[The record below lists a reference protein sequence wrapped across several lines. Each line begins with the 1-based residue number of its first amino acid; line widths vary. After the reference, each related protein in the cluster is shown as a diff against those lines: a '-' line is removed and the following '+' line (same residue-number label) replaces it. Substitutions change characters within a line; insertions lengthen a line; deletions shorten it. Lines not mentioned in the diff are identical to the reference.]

1 MRDLGGLQ
9 KVTHY
14 ERQVLQTN
22 AGDKNWSRFHSPAD
36 SDYVHCRKRLHHLE
50 VVGCSK
56 LSTIQQGAVAQLAEH
71 RIVYPKVAGSNPVSL
86 ACGGRSSVGR
96 APGCGLG
103 CRGFKSH
110 RPPLQWG

>member
-36 SDYVHCRKRLHHLE
+36 GDYVRCRKRLHHLE

-56 LSTIQQGAVAQLAEH
+56 LSTIQPASGAFRFFVH
-71 RIVYPKVAGSNPVSL
+71 YPIYQSGARL
-86 ACGGRSSVGR
+86 F
-96 APGCGLG
+96 L
-103 CRGFKSH
+103 F
-110 RPPLQWG
+110 

>member
-36 SDYVHCRKRLHHLE
+36 GDYVRCRKRLHHLE

-56 LSTIQQGAVAQLAEH
+56 LSTIQQGAVAQLV
-71 RIVYPKVAGSNPVSL
+71 RVL
-86 ACGGRSSVGR
+86 DCRSS
-96 APGCGLG
+96 G
-103 CRGFKSH
+103 CRFKSGQP
-110 RPPLQWG
+110 R

>member
-22 AGDKNWSRFHSPAD
+22 AGDKNWSRFHSPVSVVAP
-36 SDYVHCRKRLHHLE
+36 SKVTMQRYGLHYLE

-56 LSTIQQGAVAQLAEH
+56 LSTIQQGAVAQLV
-71 RIVYPKVAGSNPVSL
+71 RVL
-86 ACGGRSSVGR
+86 DCRSS
-96 APGCGLG
+96 G
-103 CRGFKSH
+103 CRFKSGQP
-110 RPPLQWG
+110 R

>member
-56 LSTIQQGAVAQLAEH
+56 LSTIQQGAVAQLV
-71 RIVYPKVAGSNPVSL
+71 RVPD
-86 ACGGRSSVGR
+86 CRSG
-96 APGCGLG
+96 G
-103 CRGFKSH
+103 CRFKSGQP
-110 RPPLQWG
+110 R

>member
-36 SDYVHCRKRLHHLE
+36 GDYVRRRKRLHHLE

-56 LSTIQQGAVAQLAEH
+56 LSTIQQGAVAQLV
-71 RIVYPKVAGSNPVSL
+71 RVL
-86 ACGGRSSVGR
+86 DCRSS
-96 APGCGLG
+96 G
-103 CRGFKSH
+103 CRFKSGQP
-110 RPPLQWG
+110 R

>member
-36 SDYVHCRKRLHHLE
+36 GDYVRCRKRLHHLE

-56 LSTIQQGAVAQLAEH
+56 LSTIQQGAVAQLV
-71 RIVYPKVAGSNPVSL
+71 RVPD
-86 ACGGRSSVGR
+86 CRSG
-96 APGCGLG
+96 G
-103 CRGFKSH
+103 CRFKSGQP
-110 RPPLQWG
+110 R